1 MKVFLDTNIVLD
13 LLLER
18 DGYQTSA
25 LLFEGQ
31 DKGQWSLSVSILSMV
46 NAAYVYRKGAGLTD
60 VVPNMKYLSMLLE
73 ILPMGKTT
81 LETSLYLHG
90 KDFEDVLQYIC
101 AAEGGCDAIITRNEK
116 DFHIESGMKELTRAI
131 PVFSPASFLR
141 QYPLR

>member
-1 MKVFLDTNIVLD
+1 MKVFLDTNILLD

-81 LETSLYLHG
+81 LETSLYLYG

-116 DFHIESGMKELTRAI
+116 DFHIESGMKELTLAI
-131 PVFSPASFLR
+131 PVFSPASFLK